1 MHGNGNDFMIF
12 QDRISFILSKKQVTQ
27 MSNRKTGIGFDQLII
42 VSPSESSKCDFNIHF
57 RNSDGSLANMCMNGL
72 RCVAKFIWD
81 KKLASKD
88 NILRLETKKM
98 VLKAKLL
105 SNNDIQLIFRAPKF
119 IAVNRDTKKFLQTL
133 KIIDPYFVNVG
144 NKHIITEVNSLE
156 DFNLRDLYKDI
167 SEYKALRGFNLSII
181 KSNAKNIHVRTW
193 EHGAGETLSCG
204 SASACIGF
212 IYAEPSKKVNILS
225 KGGKIVTELK
235 DEMYLSGPAETS
247 YEGKWQTS

>member
-98 VLKAKLL
+98 VLKACLL
-105 SNNDIQLIFRAPKF
+105 YTSPSP
-119 IAVNRDTKKFLQTL
+119 RD
-133 KIIDPYFVNVG
+133 
-144 NKHIITEVNSLE
+144 
-156 DFNLRDLYKDI
+156 
-167 SEYKALRGFNLSII
+167 
-181 KSNAKNIHVRTW
+181 
-193 EHGAGETLSCG
+193 
-204 SASACIGF
+204 
-212 IYAEPSKKVNILS
+212 
-225 KGGKIVTELK
+225 
-235 DEMYLSGPAETS
+235 
-247 YEGKWQTS
+247 